1 MDKNKSKF
9 KDIQQIEHHTQNLK
23 NSIIYIY
30 IYIYIY
36 INEIYQYF
44 LNNFSSTQ
52 S

>member
-30 IYIYIY
+30 I
-36 INEIYQYF
+36 NEIYQYF
-44 LNNFSSTQ
+44 LNNFLLTQ
-52 S
+52 SLI